1 MQIVTTTPSPQAN
14 IAVNDLLQFWQRNDL
29 FISLRNRINERGVDA
44 IFDIPRTS
52 ISSISLRQHALTH
65 AIIPQRGT
73 PVHREILVLDKTP
86 IAYGSHELLS
96 REGKLTLDISFKAD
110 PAKSYQTIGVS
121 ARDLYV
127 ARCQKLLAAYEAK
140 HIAIDEIKIDQHQF
154 QWASSGA
161 LFYWLLGFRP
171 QGECSPELETLA
183 SKATDG
189 ERLSD
194 KALEP
199 LMEAS
204 KPSLHQTVASWNERH
219 PSPALS

>member
-1 MQIVTTTPSPQAN
+1 MQIVSTTPSPQAN
-14 IAVNDLLQFWQRNDL
+14 IAVNDLLQFWQQNDL
-29 FISLRNRINERGVDA
+29 FISLRNRIYERGTDA
-44 IFDIPRTS
+44 VFDIPKTS
-52 ISSISLRQHALTH
+52 IASITLRQHALTH

-121 ARDLYV
+121 ARDLYI
-127 ARCQKLLAAYEAK
+127 ARCHKVLAAYEAK
-140 HIAIDEIKIDQHQF
+140 HVAIDEIKIDQHQF
-154 QWASSGA
+154 KWASSGA

-171 QGECSPELETLA
+171 HGECGPELETLA

-194 KALEP
+194 EELQR
-199 LMEAS
+199 LMDAS
-204 KPSLHQTVASWNERH
+204 KPALYQTVESWKERH
-219 PSPALS
+219 PSGTL